1 MAQDGPA
8 VKKPADNAAAKKQDP
23 RFMNLLQDLRKHIEK
38 VDALAKDLQV
48 PDFSR
53 GKEWFNSP
61 PLSFKK
67 ELLGKI
73 TVLDFW
79 TYCCINCMHILP
91 ELAALEEKYA
101 GHPVAF
107 IGVHSA
113 KFENERVSEN
123 IRQAVLRY
131 EIRHPVVNDDQME
144 MWKGIGVRS
153 WPTLV
158 VVGPRSNL
166 LLMVSGEG
174 NQEVI
179 DACIQAALQHY
190 PAEAFRHEPV
200 PAVLERDRQMI
211 DSPLRFPGK
220 LAVDPAGKRLFISDS
235 NHNRIVIT
243 DLKGNFL
250 EAAGAGRM
258 GLRDGPFHQAAFNRP
273 QGLAF
278 SDPYLYVADAEN
290 HALRRVDL
298 KARTVT
304 TLAGSGV
311 QGRDYQG
318 GGQGAGQ
325 LLSTPWDVAAH
336 EGKVFIAMAGT
347 HQIWIYDPAAGACAA
362 YSGSGAEQNLN
373 SRRRELAAWA
383 QPSGLSAGK
392 GQLFIAD
399 SESSTVRSIDLASG
413 STRTIAGGDD
423 ENPMN
428 LFAFGDRD
436 GKRDG
441 ARLQHPLG
449 VLWVES
455 LQRLVVADTYNHR
468 LKLVDPQ
475 SDTVESW
482 AGSGKAGLKD
492 GPGLEAQFSEPAGL
506 ALSPDGQSL
515 FVADANNHAIRTV
528 NLASRQVRTLAL
540 KGIPEA
546 QSPFAPRSQ
555 RLAGWPDLPTVRSNP
570 LKLAPGSRGKLLL
583 KLKLPDG
590 FHYTEGAGSRWQI
603 LAGDGLPVSIAEE
616 NASGPLD
623 HAGDLAIPLTSVK
636 ERASGMLRLEALAY
650 FCKDQGPCRL
660 GTVLFEVPIEVNE
673 PGKDLV
679 ELEHTFG
686 EQSGGFGKPT
696 PSQEKQ

>member
-1 MAQDGPA
+1 MS
-8 VKKPADNAAAKKQDP
+8 
-23 RFMNLLQDLRKHIEK
+23 LLQDLRKHIEK
-38 VDALAKDLQV
+38 VDALAKDLQI
-48 PDFSR
+48 PDFPK

-73 TVLDFW
+73 TILDFW
-79 TYCCINCMHILP
+79 TYCCINCMHVLP

-101 GHPVAF
+101 GYPVAF

-131 EIRHPVVNDDQME
+131 EIGHPVVNDDQME
-144 MWKGIGVRS
+144 MWRGIGVRS

-158 VVGPRSNL
+158 VVGPRPNL

-174 NQEVI
+174 NKEVI
-179 DACIQAALQHY
+179 EACIQAALQFY

-200 PAVLERDRQMI
+200 PVALEKDKQVI
-211 DSPLRFPGK
+211 HSPLRFPGK
-220 LAVDPAGKRLFISDS
+220 LAVDPAGQRLFISDS

-243 DLKGNFL
+243 DLEGNFR
-250 EAAGAGRM
+250 EAAGTGRR

-278 SDPYLYVADAEN
+278 SDPHLYVADAEN

-298 KARTVT
+298 KAKTVT
-304 TLAGSGV
+304 TLAGNGF

-318 GGQGAGQ
+318 GGIGAGQ
-325 LLSTPWDVAAH
+325 LLSTPWDVAVY
-336 EGKVFIAMAGT
+336 EGKVFIAMAGS
-347 HQIWIYDPAAGACAA
+347 HQIWTYDPAAGACSA

-383 QPSGLSAGK
+383 QPSGLSTGK
-392 GQLFIAD
+392 GQLFVAD
-399 SESSTVRSIDLASG
+399 SESSAVRSIDLASG
-413 STRTIAGGDD
+413 ATRTIAGGDD

-449 VLWVES
+449 VLWVE
-455 LQRLVVADTYNHR
+455 RLRRVVVADTYNHR
-468 LKLVDPQ
+468 LKLVDPE
-475 SDTVESW
+475 SDAVESW

-492 GPGLEAQFSEPAGL
+492 GQGLEAQFSEPAGL

-528 NLASRQVRTLAL
+528 DLGSRQVRTLAL

-546 QSPFAPRSQ
+546 QGAFPPRSQ
-555 RLAGWPDLPTVRSNP
+555 RLADWPDLPTFRSNP
-570 LKLAPGSRGKLLL
+570 MKLAPGSQGKLLL
-583 KLKLPDG
+583 RLKLPEG

-616 NASGPLD
+616 SASGPIEK
-623 HAGDLAIPLTSVK
+623 AGDLAIPLTSVK
-636 ERASGMLRLEALAY
+636 EKASGMLRLEALAY

-660 GTVLFEVPIEVNE
+660 GAVLFEVPIEVNE
-673 PGKDLV
+673 PGKDAV

-686 EQSGGFGKPT
+686 DQGRSFGKAV
-696 PSQEKQ
+696 QADGKR